1 MAAQATAEQI
11 REVNERYHDVAA
23 GEYDSKWGIGFDA
36 VGQDQVVT
44 KVRKA
49 LGKRPP
55 TFARA
60 LEIGSGTG
68 YFTLNLM
75 LAGIVESAVCT
86 DISPG
91 MLASLRANA
100 RRLGLEVET
109 VAGDAAM
116 LDLPAAG
123 FDLVLGHAVLHHLPD
138 LDAAFARFHELL
150 APGGRLVFAGEPSRY
165 GDRLAAAPKRAAVAI
180 APLWRALL
188 RARPAPVNDGTTDGD
203 GEFDDH
209 ALEGFVDIHAF
220 APGDLR
226 AYARRAGFDDVRVT
240 GEELVASWFGWANRT
255 LESRARPDDVPMLW
269 RQYAYYGYRALQ
281 RLDRSV
287 LEGRLPAGAFYNLLL
302 SARRPL

>member
-116 LDLPAAG
+116 STLGRERLIDGVVVDQDSYLRSGGQARRPARQIGCRGAAS
-123 FDLVLGHAVLHHLPD
+123 AVI
-138 LDAAFARFHELL
+138 RSTS
-150 APGGRLVFAGEPSRY
+150 SRS
-165 GDRLAAAPKRAAVAI
+165 GTTCTRRASTSGTAVSRCTRCPRSTSRSTISPERSSASRCTGSSAAPSATASR
-180 APLWRALL
+180 LDR
-188 RARPAPVNDGTTDGD
+188 
-203 GEFDDH
+203 
-209 ALEGFVDIHAF
+209 
-220 APGDLR
+220 
-226 AYARRAGFDDVRVT
+226 ARRARHRAARPGALRRLH
-240 GEELVASWFGWANRT
+240 G
-255 LESRARPDDVPMLW
+255 RARDRGSSPT
-269 RQYAYYGYRALQ
+269 RA
-281 RLDRSV
+281 S
-287 LEGRLPAGAFYNLLL
+287 
-302 SARRPL
+302 